1 MSGET
6 DYAGWE
12 VPASAL
18 ATADRGDITLM
29 PPTRSI
35 LLELADARSVRE
47 LLDAA
52 TDRMIECVLPQIIK
66 TESGWTLRYPSRS
79 GRTR

>member
-1 MSGET
+1 
-6 DYAGWE
+6 
-12 VPASAL
+12 
-18 ATADRGDITLM
+18 M